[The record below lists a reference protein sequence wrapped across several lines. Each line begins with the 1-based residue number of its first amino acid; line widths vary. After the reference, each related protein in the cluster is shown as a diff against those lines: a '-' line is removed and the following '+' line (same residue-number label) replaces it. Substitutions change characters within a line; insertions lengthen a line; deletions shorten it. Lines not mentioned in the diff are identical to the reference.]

1 MWVLLFETLMKI
13 AMDEIVADKQYSTKD
28 DQLIFFKAVTATL
41 ESKV

>member
-1 MWVLLFETLMKI
+1 
-13 AMDEIVADKQYSTKD
+13 MDEIAEDNQYSTKD